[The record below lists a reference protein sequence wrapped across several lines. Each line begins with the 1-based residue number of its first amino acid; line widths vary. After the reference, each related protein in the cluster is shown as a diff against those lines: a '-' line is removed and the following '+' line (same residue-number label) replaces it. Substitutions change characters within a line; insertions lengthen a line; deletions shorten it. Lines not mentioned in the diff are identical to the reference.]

1 MLYFMNWFETRKS
14 EPELRMRNNRSWIK
28 KQTAKVIRMRVIVP
42 FAERNSFVT
51 KNSIPNRDIFI
62 SHGQPRR
69 WSGTFEVSSFTSL
82 FIDNYRCEI
91 KPKAKKQHDRKRW
104 LGGTALGKS
113 THLQVEFERRGQ
125 TRGAYSVAPTVMY
138 VCEIKN
144 RSSLLS
150 KLVRKWP
157 FFCRRCNLSRCFT
170 NNGCPLRT
178 RYIRTFIEELS
189 RLINMGML
197 ISQRCAF
204 YDLVTFFY

>member
-1 MLYFMNWFETRKS
+1 MTESGDLE
-14 EPELRMRNNRSWIK
+14 ELLWVNLPTCRSSLN
-28 KQTAKVIRMRVIVP
+28 AGARL
-42 FAERNSFVT
+42 AERTLSLRQLCMCAYELL
-51 KNSIPNRDIFI
+51 RD
-62 SHGQPRR
+62 
-69 WSGTFEVSSFTSL
+69 
-82 FIDNYRCEI
+82 
-91 KPKAKKQHDRKRW
+91 
-104 LGGTALGKS
+104 
-113 THLQVEFERRGQ
+113 
-125 TRGAYSVAPTVMY
+125 
-138 VCEIKN
+138 KN

-204 YDLVTFFY
+204 YDLVTFFINTLVSILRILTMNLLIFFFETQHGFFLLFAQYDYFYLNSIFSVMF

>member
-1 MLYFMNWFETRKS
+1 MLNIDWQGQCALEKSSRSFPMLYFMNWFETRKS

-138 VCEIKN
+138 VC
-144 RSSLLS
+144 L
-150 KLVRKWP
+150 W
-157 FFCRRCNLSRCFT
+157 
-170 NNGCPLRT
+170 
-178 RYIRTFIEELS
+178 TFK
-189 RLINMGML
+189 R
-197 ISQRCAF
+197 
-204 YDLVTFFY
+204 